1 MRKGDKRM
9 RELIMNT
16 EVKVVERL
24 GRIKHKANNFF
35 IRKKQG
41 DDKLI
46 VALVLAALG
55 VGLCIYFRNNIYD
68 IMTSTISTLKT
79 QIQNLIAGTVKS

>member
-1 MRKGDKRM
+1 
-9 RELIMNT
+9 MNRL
-16 EVKVVERL
+16 VLNASMKVQQGTNKFSNKL
-24 GRIKHKANNFF
+24 NNFF
-35 IRKKQG
+35 ISKNKG

-68 IMTSTISTLKT
+68 IMTDTIATLKT
-79 QIQNLIAGTVKS
+79 QIQNLLAGTVKA

>member
-1 MRKGDKRM
+1 
-9 RELIMNT
+9 MN
-16 EVKVVERL
+16 RL
-24 GRIKHKANNFF
+24 VLNASMNVQQGTNKFRNKLNNFF
-35 IRKKQG
+35 ISKKKG

-68 IMTSTISTLKT
+68 IMTDTIATLKT
-79 QIQNLIAGTVKS
+79 QIQNLLAGTVKA

>member
-1 MRKGDKRM
+1 
-9 RELIMNT
+9 MN
-16 EVKVVERL
+16 RL
-24 GRIKHKANNFF
+24 VLKTSINMQQGANRFKNKLSNFF
-35 IRKKQG
+35 TKKKKG

-68 IMTSTISTLKT
+68 IMTSTVATLKT
-79 QIQNLIAGTVKS
+79 QIQNLIAGTVKA

>member
-1 MRKGDKRM
+1 M
-9 RELIMNT
+9 RELMMNT

-24 GRIKHKANNFF
+24 SNIKLKANNFF

-46 VALVLAALG
+46 VVLVLAALG

>member
-1 MRKGDKRM
+1 M
-9 RELIMNT
+9 RELLMNT
-16 EVKVVERL
+16 EVKVVKGLSNIRL
-24 GRIKHKANNFF
+24 KANNFF

-68 IMTSTISTLKT
+68 IMTSTVSTLKT

>member
-1 MRKGDKRM
+1 
-9 RELIMNT
+9 MN
-16 EVKVVERL
+16 RL
-24 GRIKHKANNFF
+24 VLNTSINMQQGAKIFRNKLNNLFT
-35 IRKKQG
+35 KKKKG

-68 IMTSTISTLKT
+68 IMTSTVATLKT
-79 QIQNLIAGTVKS
+79 QIQNLIAGTVKA

>member
-1 MRKGDKRM
+1 
-9 RELIMNT
+9 MNRL
-16 EVKVVERL
+16 VLNASIKVEQGANKFRNKL
-24 GRIKHKANNFF
+24 NNFF
-35 IRKKQG
+35 MRKNKG

-68 IMTSTISTLKT
+68 IMTDTISTLKT
-79 QIQNLIAGTVKS
+79 QIQNLLAGTVKA

>member
-1 MRKGDKRM
+1 
-9 RELIMNT
+9 MN
-16 EVKVVERL
+16 RL
-24 GRIKHKANNFF
+24 VLNTSINMQQGANKFRNKLNNF
-35 IRKKQG
+35 ITKKKKG

-68 IMTSTISTLKT
+68 IMTSTVATLKT
-79 QIQNLIAGTVKS
+79 QIQNLIAGTVKA

>member
-1 MRKGDKRM
+1 
-9 RELIMNT
+9 MNGLVLNT
-16 EVKVVERL
+16 SINMQQGANKFKNKL
-24 GRIKHKANNFF
+24 NNF
-35 IRKKQG
+35 ITKKKKG

-68 IMTSTISTLKT
+68 IMTSTVATLKT
-79 QIQNLIAGTVKS
+79 QIQNLIAGTVKA

>member
-1 MRKGDKRM
+1 
-9 RELIMNT
+9 MN
-16 EVKVVERL
+16 RL
-24 GRIKHKANNFF
+24 VLNTSINMQQGVNRFKNKFNNF
-35 IRKKQG
+35 ITKKKKG

-68 IMTSTISTLKT
+68 IMTSTVATLKT
-79 QIQNLIAGTVKS
+79 QIQNLIAGTVKA

>member
-1 MRKGDKRM
+1 M
-9 RELIMNT
+9 RELMMNT
-16 EVKVVERL
+16 EVKVVKGLSNIRL
-24 GRIKHKANNFF
+24 KANNFF

-68 IMTSTISTLKT
+68 IMTSTVSTLKT

>member
-1 MRKGDKRM
+1 
-9 RELIMNT
+9 MN
-16 EVKVVERL
+16 RL
-24 GRIKHKANNFF
+24 VLNTSINMQQGANKFRNKFNNF
-35 IRKKQG
+35 ITKKKKG

-68 IMTSTISTLKT
+68 IMTSTVATLKT
-79 QIQNLIAGTVKS
+79 QIQNLIAGTVKA

>member
-1 MRKGDKRM
+1 
-9 RELIMNT
+9 MN
-16 EVKVVERL
+16 RL
-24 GRIKHKANNFF
+24 VLNASINVQQGAYKFKNKLNNFF
-35 IRKKQG
+35 TNKKKG

-68 IMTSTISTLKT
+68 IITSTIATLKT
-79 QIQNLIAGTVKS
+79 QIQNLLAGTVKA